1 MKNSLPKILK
11 GLQYLK
17 DAVSSNALSQDEVL
31 EAVNLA
37 QTSADFQ
44 DSLETLRPLN
54 DWAKEQYAKIL
65 QGKMLCILHHCCYI
79 ETMAINNFALP

>member
-1 MKNSLPKILK
+1 MKNSLPNILK

-17 DAVSSNALSQDEVL
+17 EAVSSNALSQDEML

-54 DWAKEQYAKIL
+54 DWAKKQYSKIL
-65 QGKMLCILHHCCYI
+65 QGNVMHTTSSMLY
-79 ETMAINNFALP
+79 